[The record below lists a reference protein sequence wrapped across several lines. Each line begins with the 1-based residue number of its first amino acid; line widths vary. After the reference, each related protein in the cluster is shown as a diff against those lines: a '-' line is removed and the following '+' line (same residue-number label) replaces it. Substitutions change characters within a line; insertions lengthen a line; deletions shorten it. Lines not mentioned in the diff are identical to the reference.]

1 MNRKFWY
8 LISFLLIASMIL
20 AACAQQATPTSAPA
34 PTQPPAVEPT
44 QPPAE
49 QPTTAP
55 APTEAATSAP
65 TEAPTTAP
73 TEASTASMGTF
84 TPQISKAPDC
94 TSGQTYNIT
103 IWHQWDG
110 AYLDAIQQAFTDY
123 STMYPCV
130 TIDLTKPDDVQS
142 ALKTAVPAGE
152 GPDIIGWANDHI
164 GDLGLLGVIVDL
176 DQFGV
181 TQDFLNSVYE
191 PAAVKGVV
199 WTNKIWALPETQE
212 GIALVYNKDIVDD
225 QYLPTDPKNFD
236 DLLAKAT
243 QFQTDKGFPLV
254 CNQGLGGSD
263 AYHAAPVYFG
273 FGVPSYVDDQ
283 GNAYMNTPEAYA
295 AGDWLVKFSKVS
307 YAETSDQICTANFQ
321 DGKVGMRWTGPWAI
335 KGIEDANINF
345 GIVPMG
351 SPFVGIKTVMLSKNA
366 VDRGNQ
372 DIALNI
378 MEYYTSADVQ
388 KKLATINKTIPAQ
401 TVALQDPAVAAD
413 PVIAAFGQSL
423 NLGVPM
429 ANTPYASA
437 QWTPVGDAT
446 LSIWQGKQD
455 PKTALDAAQAAIE
468 QAIAG
473 MK

>member
-1 MNRKFWY
+1 MNRKFWS
-8 LISFLLIASMIL
+8 LISILLIAAML
-20 AACAQQATPTSAPA
+20 LTACAQQSATTEA
-34 PTQPPAVEPT
+34 PTQ
-44 QPPAE
+44 
-49 QPTTAP
+49 AP
-55 APTEAATSAP
+55 AATEAPTAAP
-65 TEAPTTAP
+65 AMTEAPTTAP
-73 TEASTASMGTF
+73 AMTEAPATAAGATEAPAATEAMGAF

-94 TSGQTYNIT
+94 SAGQTYAIT
-103 IWHQWDG
+103 LWHQWDG

-123 STMYPCV
+123 TTMYPCV
-130 TIDLTKPDDVQS
+130 TIDITKPDDVQS
-142 ALKTAVPAGE
+142 ALKTAVPAGQ

-164 GDLGLLGVIVDL
+164 GDLGLLGIIVDL
-176 DQFGV
+176 DSLGV

-199 WTNKIWALPETQE
+199 WTGKIWALPETQE
-212 GIALVYNKDIVDD
+212 GIALVYNKDIVSD

-254 CNQGLGGSD
+254 CNQGLGGND

-283 GNAYMNTPEAYA
+283 GNAYLNTPEAYA
-295 AGDWLVKFSKVS
+295 AGDWMVKFSKVS

-335 KGIEDANINF
+335 KGIEDAKINF

-351 SPFVGIKTVMLSKNA
+351 GPFVGIKTMMISKNA

-372 DIALNI
+372 DVALNI
-378 MEYYTSADVQ
+378 IEYYTSAEVQ

-401 TVALQDPAVAAD
+401 TAALQDPAVAAD
-413 PVIAAFGQSL
+413 PVIAAFGKAL
-423 NLGVPM
+423 NLGVPL

-455 PKTALDAAQAAIE
+455 PKTALDAAQAAIV
-468 QAIAG
+468 QAVAA